1 MLVKRP
7 PGPYLTLCVC
17 PLQVKLSSLLLL
29 DELHRKLGEDYL
41 PLLPDTVPF
50 LAELMEGA

>member
-1 MLVKRP
+1 MNT
-7 PGPYLTLCVC
+7 GPYLTLCVC